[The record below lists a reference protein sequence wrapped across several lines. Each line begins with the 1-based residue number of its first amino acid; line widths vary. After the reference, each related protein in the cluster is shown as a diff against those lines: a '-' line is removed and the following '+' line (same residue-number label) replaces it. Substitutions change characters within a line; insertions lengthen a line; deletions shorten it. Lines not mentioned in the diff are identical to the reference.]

1 MVCAIAMKKLLFGL
15 LAIVTLIG
23 GVFLAALGLGVID
36 TSSFAMVANV
46 LLGLSGPPMEQEKMQ
61 QRYRVPE
68 GFALTLYAGDLPKA
82 RSLRFTPGG
91 HLLVSRRHRG
101 DIVRLS
107 PDENGDG
114 QPDAQDILLDGLRQ
128 PQGIDVMGNW
138 LYVAESHRV
147 GRAPLDPATGQLA
160 GPYEPVIEGLT
171 DNGNHPA
178 KTLRFGP
185 DGKLYLTQGS
195 SCNVCTEEDPRRGS
209 LMRFEPDGSG
219 GEIIATG
226 LRNSVGFD
234 WAPWND
240 SLYATDNGRDLLG
253 DEFPPCEL
261 NHIEAGGFYGWPFF
275 NGDNV
280 PDPDMGPDPQAA
292 GREPIAPVFSFRPH
306 NAPLG
311 ITFPD
316 TQSWPGDFER
326 SALVA
331 LHGSWNR
338 SSPEGYKVVSLH
350 WTAKGIEQRDFLTGF
365 LWEGDIS
372 GRPVDIAQG
381 PDGAIYVSDDY
392 AGAVYRIAPGKAE
405 TTPVVMPTRRASRL
419 DQAPP
424 AWLAGADLDTMAG
437 RGEALY
443 TQHECSQCHESDDGT
458 ASLQNLSDRLGYQAV
473 IETLQAPQAP
483 MPLYPLSEEER
494 RQLAVFLLQR

>member
-1 MVCAIAMKKLLFGL
+1 MKKLLFGL
-15 LAIVTLIG
+15 LTGLVLLAS
-23 GVFLAALGLGVID
+23 VFLAGLGLGVID
-36 TSSFAMVANV
+36 TSSYAMVANV
-46 LLGLSGPPMEQEKMQ
+46 LFGLSGPPIEAEQVQ
-61 QRYRVPE
+61 ARYRVPE
-68 GFALTLYAGDLPKA
+68 GFALTLYAGDLPQA
-82 RSLRFTPGG
+82 RFLRFTPSG
-91 HLLVSRRHRG
+91 HLLVSRRHSG

-107 PDENGDG
+107 PDGDGDG

-128 PQGIDVMGNW
+128 PQGIDVHGDW
-138 LYVAESHRV
+138 LYIAESHRV
-147 GRAPLDPATGQLA
+147 GRAPLDPVTGELT
-160 GPYEPVIEGLT
+160 GPYEPVVEGLT
-171 DNGNHPA
+171 DNGNHPT

-209 LMRFEPDGSG
+209 LMRFEADGTG
-219 GEIIATG
+219 GEIVASG

-234 WAPWND
+234 WAPWSD
-240 SLYATDNGRDLLG
+240 SLYATDNGRDMLG
-253 DEFPPCEL
+253 DDFPPCEL

-280 PDPDMGPDPQAA
+280 PDPDMGTDPQAA
-292 GREPIAPVFSFRPH
+292 ERDPIAPEFSFRAH

-316 TQSWPGDFER
+316 TQGWPADFER

-338 SSPEGYKVVSLH
+338 SSPDGYKVVSLH
-350 WTAKGIEQRDFLTGF
+350 WTDSGIEQRDFLTGF
-365 LWEGDIS
+365 LWQGEIG

-381 PDGAIYVSDDY
+381 PDGAVYVSDDY
-392 AGAVYRIAPGKAE
+392 AGAVYRIAPGKAGNI
-405 TTPVVMPTRRASRL
+405 PVVAPTRRSSRL

-424 AWLAGADLDTMAG
+424 AWLAGADLATMSA

-443 TQHECSQCHESDDGT
+443 AKYDCSQCHESDNGT
-458 ASLQNLSDRLGYQAV
+458 ASLENLADRLGYAAV
-473 IETLQAPQAP
+473 LDTLQAPQAP